1 MSKISKYC
9 VAAAIL
15 FPVLAF
21 ASGGYGGGA
30 NVKSAAVQN
39 TVVTSASGGGT
50 AVAGG
55 LGIAY
60 ALLNTRHS
68 VFSNFVQS

>member
-1 MSKISKYC
+1 MSKISKFC
-9 VAAAIL
+9 VAAVIL
-15 FPVLAF
+15 FPVLAV
-21 ASGGYGGGA
+21 ADGSYRGGG

-60 ALLNTRHS
+60 AGRTPIPPAIGVRPA
-68 VFSNFVQS
+68 